1 MRMRQQAGFGLPEI
15 SICLAILAI
24 FCSIAIP
31 ATAALIDRQRAS
43 AYIRQFSQQLAYA
56 RVAAASSNIPV
67 QVCPRQADTCTGQ
80 WQNVPVQVALMYPQ
94 QWEILRELPK
104 VHPTHKLV
112 FNREAITFRR
122 DGSLDGFENGSFVY
136 CARPGSDWHY
146 RLVINQAGRNR
157 LLHVSSP
164 CPV

>member
-1 MRMRQQAGFGLPEI
+1 MRTLRQTGFGLPEI

-56 RVAAASSNIPV
+56 RVTAASSNIPV
-67 QVCPRQADTCTGQ
+67 QVCPIHADACVEQ
-80 WQNVPVQVALMYPQ
+80 WQQHPVQVALIYPEQ
-94 QWEILRELPK
+94 RELLRELPK
-104 VHPTHKLV
+104 VHPAHKLV
-112 FNREAITFRR
+112 FNRAAITFRR

-136 CARPGSDWHY
+136 CARPGTDWHY
-146 RLVINQAGRNR
+146 RLIVNQAGRNR
-157 LLHVSSP
+157 LTQVFSP